1 MNNLLSKWFLL
12 LIILTSIV
20 TFFIA
25 KFFGTN
31 LELVVLTLT
40 ISTLAISLYLEKT
53 MPFSRQWNQQQ
64 GDTAINLTSAGF
76 LLGVTD
82 PLLKYL
88 APLAVVAL
96 YKAFN
101 LDNAHN
107 LFPTNAPFAVQVIIA
122 TLAIEF
128 FRYWAHRWHHS
139 NKYLWWLHAMHHSSE
154 RLHTINNFCFHP
166 LNYVINFSF
175 SVFPLMII
183 GVPSEVLFGYMVIT
197 QPVLMLQ
204 HANIHL
210 RSGWLNYV
218 FSTNELHRWHHSTQ
232 STEANCNDG
241 NAFIVWDIVFGT
253 FKYQKQNNQPAKVG
267 LFSQSS
273 SYPGRSGY
281 FAQLRSMFSP
291 QCCKV

>member
-1 MNNLLSKWFLL
+1 MNNLLSKWLLL

-154 RLHTINNFCFHP
+154 RLHTINNFRFHP
-166 LNYVINFSF
+166 LNYVINFSL

-183 GVPSEVLFGYMVIT
+183 GVPSEVLFGYMAIT

-218 FSTNELHRWHHSTQ
+218 FSTNELHRWHHSATA
-232 STEANCNDG
+232 TEANSNYG
-241 NAFIVWDIVFGT
+241 NALIVWDIAFKT
-253 FKYQKQNNQPAKVG
+253 FKHQQLSNVPVKVG

-273 SYPGRSGY
+273 SYPSRSSY
-281 FAQLRSMFSP
+281 FAQLKSMFSLR
-291 QCCKV
+291 CCKA